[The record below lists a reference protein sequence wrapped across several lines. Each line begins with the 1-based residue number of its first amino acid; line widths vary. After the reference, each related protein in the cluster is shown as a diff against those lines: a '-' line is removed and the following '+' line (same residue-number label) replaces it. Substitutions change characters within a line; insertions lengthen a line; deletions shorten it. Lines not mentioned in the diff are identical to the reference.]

1 MKQLHGNSSRFV
13 RGLTPEERA
22 FISKRVKSTDR
33 NIRDRTRVVDLS
45 SEGYS
50 VPQIM
55 EELKRDRNYVLRWID
70 RFNNEGIEGLETK
83 KRSGRPKVYMGTEE
97 QKVITL
103 INTRPVDLG
112 LHFNTWDISKLQR
125 YFNERG
131 DMISWSTI
139 KRILKKNKIRLKNAQ
154 KWMTSND
161 PYYQSKKE
169 RKEELK
175 NNRPRKG
182 KVVSFDEKGTVT
194 VKHYGGR
201 SYSKEQPKVEAKQN
215 IKGKFEFLCAYDVHE
230 QGVYHKF
237 YERKTHEEVADFL
250 IFLKKNV
257 NITDCTLHL
266 TVGQP
271 VQQINWRKN

>member
-13 RGLTPEERA
+13 RKLTPEERA
-22 FISKRVKSTDR
+22 FISKQVKSTDR
-33 NIRDRTRVVDLS
+33 NMRDRVRVIDLS

-70 RFNNEGIEGLETK
+70 RFNLEGIKGLETK
-83 KRSGRPKVYMGTEE
+83 KKGGRPRVYTETEE

-103 INTRPVDLG
+103 INTRPGDLG

-125 YFNERG
+125 CLNERG

-154 KWMTSND
+154 KWMTSSD
-161 PYYQSKKE
+161 PNYQSKKE

-194 VKHYGGR
+194 VKHYGGK
-201 SYSKEQPKVEAKQN
+201 SYSKEQPKIEAKQN

-230 QGVYHKF
+230 HGVYHKF

-250 IFLKKNV
+250 ILLKKSIS
-257 NITDCTLHL
+257 ITDCTLHS
-266 TVGQP
+266 TVGQR
-271 VQQINWRKN
+271 I

>member
-1 MKQLHGNSSRFV
+1 MKQLHGNSARFV
-13 RGLTPEERA
+13 RELTPEESA

-33 NIRDRTRVVDLS
+33 NIRDRARVVDLS

-55 EELKRDRNYVLRWID
+55 EEQKRARNYVLRWID
-70 RFNNEGIEGLETK
+70 RFNNEGISGLETK
-83 KRSGRPKVYMGTEE
+83 KRIGRPRVYTETEE

-103 INTRPVDLG
+103 INTRPVDWG

-125 YFNERG
+125 YLNERG

-139 KRILKKNKIRLKNAQ
+139 KRILTKNKIRLKNAQ

-161 PYYQSKKE
+161 PNYQSKKE

-175 NNRPRKG
+175 SNRPRKG

-194 VKHYGGR
+194 VKHYGGK
-201 SYSKEQPKVEAKQN
+201 SYSKEQPKIEAKQN
-215 IKGKFEFLCAYDVHE
+215 IKGKFELLCAYDLHE
-230 QGVYHKF
+230 HGVYHKF

-250 IFLKKNV
+250 IFLKTSI
-257 NITDCTLHL
+257 NITDSMLPS

-271 VQQINWRKN
+271 IPLINWRKN

>member
-13 RGLTPEERA
+13 RELTQEERA

-33 NIRDRTRVVDLS
+33 NIHDRARVVDLS

-55 EELKRDRNYVLRWID
+55 EELRRSRNYVVGWID
-70 RFNNEGIEGLETK
+70 RFNNKGVKSLETK
-83 KRSGRPKVYMGTEE
+83 KRSGKPRVYTETEE
-97 QKVITL
+97 KKVIRL

-112 LHFNTWDISKLQR
+112 LHFTTWDTSKLQR
-125 YFNERG
+125 YLNERG

-139 KRILKKNKIRLKNAQ
+139 KRILKKNRIRLKNAQ

-169 RKEELK
+169 WKEELK
-175 NNRPRKG
+175 INRPRKG

-215 IKGKFEFLCAYDVHE
+215 IRGKFEFLCAYDMHE
-230 QGVYHKF
+230 HGVYHKF

-250 IFLKKNV
+250 IFLKKRI
-257 NITDCTLHL
+257 NITDYMLL
-266 TVGQP
+266 STVGPPIQP
-271 VQQINWRKN
+271 IN

>member
-1 MKQLHGNSSRFV
+1 VSKMKQLHGNSSRFV
-13 RGLTPEERA
+13 RKLTPEERA
-22 FISKRVKSTDR
+22 FISKQVKSTDR
-33 NIRDRTRVVDLS
+33 NMRDRVRVIDLS

-70 RFNNEGIEGLETK
+70 RFNLEGIKGLETK
-83 KRSGRPKVYMGTEE
+83 KKGGRPMVYTETEE

-103 INTRPVDLG
+103 INTRPGDLG

-125 YFNERG
+125 CLNERG

-154 KWMTSND
+154 KWMTSSD
-161 PYYQSKKE
+161 PNYQSKKE

-194 VKHYGGR
+194 VKHYGGK
-201 SYSKEQPKVEAKQN
+201 SYSKEQPKIEAKQN

-230 QGVYHKF
+230 HGVYHKF

-250 IFLKKNV
+250 ILLKKSIS
-257 NITDCTLHL
+257 ITDCTLHS
-266 TVGQP
+266 TVGQR
-271 VQQINWRKN
+271 I

>member
-1 MKQLHGNSSRFV
+1 MKQLHGNSARFV
-13 RGLTPEERA
+13 RELTPEESA

-33 NIRDRTRVVDLS
+33 NIRDRARVVDLS

-55 EELKRDRNYVLRWID
+55 EELKRGRNYVLRWMD
-70 RFNNEGIEGLETK
+70 RLNNEGISGLETK
-83 KRSGRPKVYMGTEE
+83 KRIGRPRVYTETEE

-112 LHFNTWDISKLQR
+112 LHFTTGDLSKLQR
-125 YFNERG
+125 YLNERG

-139 KRILKKNKIRLKNAQ
+139 KRILTKNKIRLKNAQ

-161 PYYQSKKE
+161 PNYQPKKE

-175 NNRPRKG
+175 SNRPRKG

-201 SYSKEQPKVEAKQN
+201 SYSQERPKIEAKQN
-215 IKGKFEFLCAYDVHE
+215 IKGKFELLCAYDLHE
-230 QGVYHKF
+230 HDVYHKF
-237 YERKTHEEVADFL
+237 YEKKTHEEVADFL
-250 IFLKKNV
+250 IFLKTSI
-257 NITDCTLHL
+257 NITDCMLPS

-271 VQQINWRKN
+271 IPLINWRKD

>member
-1 MKQLHGNSSRFV
+1 MDG
-13 RGLTPEERA
+13 
-22 FISKRVKSTDR
+22 
-33 NIRDRTRVVDLS
+33 
-45 SEGYS
+45 
-50 VPQIM
+50 
-55 EELKRDRNYVLRWID
+55 WID
-70 RFNNEGIEGLETK
+70 RFNNKGVKSLETK
-83 KRSGRPKVYMGTEE
+83 KRSGRPRVYTETEE
-97 QKVITL
+97 QKVIRL
-103 INTRPVDLG
+103 INSRPVDLG
-112 LHFNTWDISKLQR
+112 LHFTTWDTSKLQR
-125 YFNERG
+125 YLNERG

-139 KRILKKNKIRLKNAQ
+139 KRILKKNRIRLKNAQ

-215 IKGKFEFLCAYDVHE
+215 IKGKFEFLCAYDLHE
-230 QGVYHKF
+230 HRVYHKF

-250 IFLKKNV
+250 LFLKKRI
-257 NITDCTLHL
+257 NITDYMLL
-266 TVGQP
+266 STVGQP
-271 VQQINWRKN
+271 IQPINWWKN